1 MSQSEDKKDIN
12 YDKVKVEQEDN
23 RLPVGELKWSK
34 EQQENKVEEKE
45 QKTEQE
51 REELDVKQK
60 ETKEDKEKENVHSEV
75 SATLL
80 DVEKEQETTISSQNE
95 KKNKKKDPLDGI
107 EDTLTPIDFKTY
119 EFDAEQLK
127 AIEQELNS
135 LNPQKLEE
143 ELNTIHQQK
152 APIKD
157 QVEYHDEQEEEKYT
171 TDSRW
176 VKRSIWIL
184 GIPAL
189 LVIVL
194 FVSLIIGHTVVGGQP
209 VSDIFDI
216 TMWMHVY
223 NLIYG

>member
-1 MSQSEDKKDIN
+1 MSQSEDKKDIK
-12 YDKVKVEQEDN
+12 YDKVVEQQDDS

-34 EQQENKVEEKE
+34 EQQEGKSEEEEKKNE
-45 QKTEQE
+45 IEKEEE
-51 REELDVKQK
+51 RETKK
-60 ETKEDKEKENVHSEV
+60 EEKDAKDSVHSEV

-80 DVEKEQETTISSQNE
+80 EVEKEQEANLSSQSEKE
-95 KKNKKKDPLDGI
+95 KKKQDPLAGI

-143 ELNTIHQQK
+143 ELNTIHHHQQT
-152 APIKD
+152 PVQDHI
-157 QVEYHDEQEEEKYT
+157 EYYDDEEEEYT
-171 TDSRW
+171 KDSKW

-209 VSDIFDI
+209 VGDIFDMS
-216 TMWMHVY
+216 MWMHVY

>member
-1 MSQSEDKKDIN
+1 MSQSEDKKDIK
-12 YDKVKVEQEDN
+12 YDKVVEQQDDS

-34 EQQENKVEEKE
+34 EQQEGKSEEEEEK
-45 QKTEQE
+45 TEIEKEEE
-51 REELDVKQK
+51 RETKK
-60 ETKEDKEKENVHSEV
+60 EEKDAKDSVHSEV

-80 DVEKEQETTISSQNE
+80 EVEKEQEANLSSQSEKE
-95 KKNKKKDPLDGI
+95 KKKQDPLAGI

-143 ELNTIHQQK
+143 ELNTIHHQQQT
-152 APIKD
+152 PVQD
-157 QVEYHDEQEEEKYT
+157 HNEYYDDEEEEYT
-171 TDSRW
+171 KDSKW

-209 VSDIFDI
+209 VGDIFDMS
-216 TMWMHVY
+216 MWMHVY

>member
-1 MSQSEDKKDIN
+1 MSQSEDKKDIT

-23 RLPVGELKWSK
+23 RLPVGELKWKK
-34 EQQENKVEEKE
+34 EQQQKEEQEKEQEIEEIEAKEKEAKKEDKEVEEKE
-45 QKTEQE
+45 S
-51 REELDVKQK
+51 V
-60 ETKEDKEKENVHSEV
+60 NSEV

-80 DVEKEQETTISSQNE
+80 DVEKEQETTVSSQDE
-95 KKNKKKDPLDGI
+95 GKKDKQNPLDGI

-127 AIEQELNS
+127 AIEKELNS
-135 LNPQKLEE
+135 LNPEKLEE
-143 ELNTIHQQK
+143 ELHSMEKQQN
-152 APIKD
+152 PPD
-157 QVEYHDEQEEEKYT
+157 QVDYRDDQEDEKYT

-216 TMWMHVY
+216 SMWIHVY